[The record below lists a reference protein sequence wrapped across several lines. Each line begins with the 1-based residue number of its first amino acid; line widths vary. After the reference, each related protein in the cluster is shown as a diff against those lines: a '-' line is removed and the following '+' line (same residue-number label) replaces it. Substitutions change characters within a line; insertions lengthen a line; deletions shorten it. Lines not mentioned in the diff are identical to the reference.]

1 MTSELSFTGERFH
14 PDLAGEMWAEHWH
27 RYHFVLPFVAGK
39 TVLDVASGEGYG
51 SALMAT
57 VAVAVNG
64 LDVSGAAVAH
74 ANDAYA
80 ERQNLRFSQGSC
92 AMLPFDDATFDA
104 VVSFETIEHIL
115 EQDDFLREI
124 KRVLTPQGLLI
135 VSSPNRAEYSDARG
149 YSNEFHVKELYRAEL
164 ASLLGARFQHTRWF
178 SQRNAFVSMIVPE
191 MVETSGPAIAVSGEV
206 LTISKTI
213 PDVRAAALPALYF
226 LVMAS
231 NDSTTM
237 EQLTPRLSVFGDSE
251 EWAYGDYRQI
261 YQASKRLLQREA
273 ELEARCAA
281 LEKQIATLQQ
291 SARSAPTA
299 AFLTS
304 PALENATWLTRI
316 LKRFS
321 R

>member
-1 MTSELSFTGERFH
+1 MTTELSFTGERFH

-64 LDVSGAAVAH
+64 LDASGAAVAH
-74 ANDAYA
+74 ANNAYA
-80 ERQNLRFSQGSC
+80 ERRNLRFSQGSC
-92 AMLPFDDATFDA
+92 ATLPFDDATFDA

-124 KRVLTPQGLLI
+124 KRVLTPGGLFI
-135 VSSPNRAEYSDARG
+135 ISSPNRAEYSDARG
-149 YSNEFHVKELYRAEL
+149 YTNEFHLKELYRAEL
-164 ASLLGARFQHTRWF
+164 ASLLGARFRHTRWF
-178 SQRNAFVSMIVPE
+178 SQRNAFVSMIAPE
-191 MVETSGPAIAVSGEV
+191 MAEPSGPAIAVSGEV
-206 LTISKTI
+206 LTISKSK
-213 PDVRAAALPALYF
+213 PDARAAALPALYF
-226 LVMAS
+226 LVMAT
-231 NDSTTM
+231 NDGTTM
-237 EQLTPRLSVFGDSE
+237 QQLAPRISVFGDSE

-261 YQASKRLLQREA
+261 YQASKRLLKREA

-281 LEKQIATLQQ
+281 LEQKIATLQQ
-291 SARSAPTA
+291 SASIAPSSV
-299 AFLTS
+299 LSTS
-304 PALENATWLTRI
+304 PDLENASWLSRI
-316 LKRFS
+316 LKRIS